1 MNKNLIPLAG
11 RIIIG
16 FLVPLMMFFHS
27 EITQANELPD
37 PVSFRISIEMGDT
50 EKASQWL
57 DRGLDPNFQGDRL
70 GSALHI
76 AAWNGDTKMLA
87 LFMAKGA
94 RINLLNKNGETPLHM
109 ASLQGK
115 MATAEWLISKGAN
128 INPDP
133 RAAAWSALHY
143 AAFSGKKELVT
154 RLLEKGADL
163 NARAPNGTTPLM
175 SAIYEGKRD
184 VADFL
189 IRQGADRTLK
199 NDWGDGAFEWAV
211 KYNQTDLAQLI
222 SSREQFSSAFSR
234 PAQRRPETPI
244 EKPRMTLLS
253 PLVIQ
258 PTASQKKRLLAR

>member
-1 MNKNLIPLAG
+1 MNKRLIPPAV

-16 FLVPLMMFFHS
+16 FLLTLMMFFWS
-27 EITQANELPD
+27 VTSRADELPD

-57 DRGLDPNFQGDRL
+57 DRGLDPNFQGDQL
-70 GSALHI
+70 GGGLHI

-115 MATAEWLISKGAN
+115 MAAAEWLIGKGAN

-154 RLLEKGADL
+154 RLLEKGADI

-184 VADFL
+184 VADYL
-189 IRQGADRTLK
+189 VRLGADRTLK

-234 PAQRRPETPI
+234 PTQRKAELPT

-258 PTASQKKRLLAR
+258 PTASQKKRLQAQ